1 MVKTAEDTKGL
12 LAYIADLNKR
22 YNKGNATE
30 HTYRPAL
37 QRLLESL
44 TSGLS
49 VTNEP
54 RRTDCGA
61 PDYIVTKNDIP
72 IGYVE
77 AKDIGIDLNAKAH
90 REQFTRYKKSLNN
103 LIITDYIRF
112 LLFVDGEPVTSATI
126 GLLDNDGIEADKSQ
140 FEAFAALI
148 DKFTGYK
155 GQTIHSSEQLSKI
168 MAVKAQFLAN
178 TIYEALSNDPK
189 DKNGNAAQNTLRGQ
203 LEGLQRIL
211 IHDLAE
217 RTFSDIYAQTI
228 AYGLF
233 AARLN
238 SNPSSVFTRGT
249 AAQFI
254 KPSNPF
260 LRSFFQYIAGLD
272 LDERIQ
278 WIVDDLAD
286 IFNAVDIA
294 AINKEFC
301 EAEHDPIIH
310 FYETFLSEYD
320 WDLRK
325 ERGVW
330 YTPQPIVRFIVQ
342 AVDDILTQDFKLSK
356 GLANA
361 SKIKMDKEKKEYHRV
376 QILDPA
382 TGTGTF
388 IAEVINNVY
397 RRFENQAGMWQS
409 YAADDLLPRIFG
421 FEVLMAPYTIAHIK
435 LDMALQKTGYKHPP
449 KTRQQIYLTNSL
461 EMSQEKSQMRLEF
474 VEWLSNEANEA
485 TNIKQNVP
493 VMVVL
498 GNPPY
503 SGESQNTGLHVSW
516 LDDLM
521 NDYKKEPGTEE
532 KLNERNYKWLNDD
545 YVKFI
550 RYGQHF
556 IEKSDGGV
564 LAFINNHSFLDN
576 PTFRGMRYNLL
587 KTFDKIYV
595 LDLHGNAKKKEAAP
609 DGGKDTNVFDIQ
621 QGVSINLFVK
631 SGHKAKNALAEVFH
645 YDLYGERAD
654 KFKFLSDNNLK
665 SVKWQKLEPREPLYF
680 FVPKDF
686 SFFEEYKN
694 GFGVLELFA
703 VNSVGIVTARDNF
716 TIHNT
721 AESLKNTI
729 NKFIRLDIETARKE
743 FDLGK
748 DVRDWSVAGAKSD
761 LTSKPDFSKIVEINY
776 RPFDTKFTYYT
787 GHSKGFHCMPR
798 ENVMRHFLNGENV
811 GLMVCR
817 QQKTSGFYHC
827 LVHCGL
833 VESSFVSNNTSEI
846 GSSFPLYLYPEPAFK
861 AAGETRRPN
870 LNEAIIGEI
879 SRLTK
884 LRFTAEKESAE
895 KTFAPID
902 VLDYIYGVLHSPAYR
917 ERYKE
922 FLKIDFPRVPYPES
936 AKDFRAWV
944 AFGGKLRRLHLM
956 EDVEPKDGIAEFPV
970 RGSNEVENLKYADG
984 KVFINGAQYF
994 NRVPPEAW
1002 VFYIGGYQ
1010 PAQKWLKDRKGQ
1022 VLNHKDVE
1030 HYRKIVRVLLET
1042 EKLMRNK

>member
-90 REQFTRYKKSLNN
+90 REQFDRYKKSLNN

-112 LLFVDGEPVTSATI
+112 LLFVDGELVTSATI
-126 GLLDNDGIEADKSQ
+126 GRLDKDGIEADKSQ
-140 FEAFAALI
+140 IEAFAALI
-148 DKFTGYK
+148 DKFIGYK
-155 GQTIHSSEQLSKI
+155 GQTISTSENLSKI
-168 MAVKAQFLAN
+168 LASKAQFLAN
-178 TIYEALSNDPK
+178 TIHEALLNDK
-189 DKNGNAAQNTLRGQ
+189 KNNVTQNTLFGQ
-203 LEGLQRIL
+203 LDGLKKVL
-211 IHDLAE
+211 IHDLSDRA
-217 RTFSDIYAQTI
+217 FSDIYAQTI
-228 AYGLF
+228 AYGMF
-233 AARLN
+233 VARLN
-238 SNPSSVFTRGT
+238 SNTSGAFTRYT
-249 AAQFI
+249 AAQSI

-260 LRSFFQYIAGLD
+260 LRSFFQYVAGYD

-286 IFNAVDIA
+286 IFNYADID
-294 AINKEFC
+294 AITREFD
-301 EAEHDPIIH
+301 EAKHDPIVH

-330 YTPQPIVRFIVQ
+330 YTPQPVVRFIVQ
-342 AVDDILTQDFKLSK
+342 AVDDILTQDFKLPR

-361 SKIKMDKEKKEYHRV
+361 SKIKGGKEKKGYHRV

-388 IAEVINNVY
+388 IAEVVNNVY
-397 RRFENQAGMWQS
+397 RRYKNQAGVWQS
-409 YAADDLLPRIFG
+409 YATNDLLPRIFG
-421 FEVLMAPYTIAHIK
+421 FEVLMAPYTIAHLK
-435 LDMALQKTGYKHPP
+435 LDLTLQKTGYKHPP

-461 EMSQEKSQMRLEF
+461 EVSQEKSQTRLEF
-474 VEWLSNEANEA
+474 AEWLSNEANEA

-516 LDDLM
+516 LDDLL

-532 KLNERNYKWLNDD
+532 KLNERNPKWLNDD

-556 IEKSDGGV
+556 IEKSEGGV

-595 LDLHGNAKKKEAAP
+595 LDLHGNAKKREAAP

-631 SGHKAKNALAEVFH
+631 SGHKVKDSLAEVFH

-654 KFKFLSDNNLK
+654 KFKFLSNNSLK

-686 SFFEEYKN
+686 SLLGEYGR
-694 GFGVLELFA
+694 GFGILDLFPLNSLGLITKRDSLSVSYSEKELIDKITFFLDGKTPIQAACNHFNVPLMDNDKWNASMSRANVDVKNIKKYIADVL
-703 VNSVGIVTARDNF
+703 
-716 TIHNT
+716 
-721 AESLKNTI
+721 
-729 NKFIRLDIETARKE
+729 
-743 FDLGK
+743 
-748 DVRDWSVAGAKSD
+748 
-761 LTSKPDFSKIVEINY
+761 Y
-776 RPFDTKFTYYT
+776 RPFDERKVFYNEWFVARLNIKTLRHLQNDNHALIIGRQGQAVGDVGGWNIIFITD
-787 GHSKGFHCMPR
+787 SIVDQ
-798 ENVMRHFLNGENV
+798 NV
-811 GLMVCR
+811 
-817 QQKTSGFYHC
+817 FYRGGGT
-827 LVHCGL
+827 V
-833 VESSFVSNNTSEI
+833 
-846 GSSFPLYLYPEPAFK
+846 FPLYLYPEPAFA
-861 AAGETRRPN
+861 AAGETRNPN
-870 LNEAIIGEI
+870 FNDAIIGEI

-917 ERYKE
+917 NRYKE
-922 FLKIDFPRVPYPES
+922 FLKSDFPRVPYPES
-936 AKDFRAWV
+936 AKDFWAWV

-956 EDVEPKDGIAEFPV
+956 EDVEPKENIANFPV
-970 RGSNEVENLKYADG
+970 RGSNEIEKLKYADG
-984 KVFINGAQYF
+984 KVFINGTQYF
-994 NRVPPEAW
+994 NHVPLEAW
-1002 VFYIGGYQ
+1002 EFYIGGYQ

-1022 VLNHKDVE
+1022 VLENNDIE
-1030 HYRKIVRVLLET
+1030 HYQKIVRVLSET